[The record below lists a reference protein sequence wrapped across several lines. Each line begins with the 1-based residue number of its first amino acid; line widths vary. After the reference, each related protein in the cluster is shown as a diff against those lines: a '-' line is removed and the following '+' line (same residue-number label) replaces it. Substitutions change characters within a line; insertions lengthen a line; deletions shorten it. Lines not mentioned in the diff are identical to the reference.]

1 MFSKFVDISRRIT
14 NGMKVWPGDPEVEI
28 AQFASISSEGYC
40 LNRISMGT
48 HSGTHVDFP
57 GHILEGNLKVPG
69 LEAMIGPC
77 IVASAGETK
86 RFAADS
92 RSSIERLIVK
102 GELPAIDAL
111 RDLIENG
118 LKLIGVESQS
128 VDGGSCLDRHLML
141 LEAGVVIIEGLALQN
156 VSEGPAF
163 LIALPLSIDAPDGA
177 PARVILAY

>member
-1 MFSKFVDISRRIT
+1 MFEKFVDISQKIT
-14 NGMKVWPGDPEVEI
+14 DGMQVWPGDPKVRI
-28 AQFASISSEGYC
+28 VPFASVPSEGYS
-40 LNRISMGT
+40 LHEISMGT

-57 GHILEGNLKVPG
+57 GHILEGNRNIPC

-77 IVASAGETK
+77 IVASKEK
-86 RFAADS
+86 AAKLAL
-92 RSSIERLIVK
+92 RAKPTVERLIVK
-102 GELPAIDAL
+102 GEMPDIFCL
-111 RDLIENG
+111 RQLVGNG

-128 VDGGSCLDRHLML
+128 VDGGNRLDLHILL

-156 VSEGPAF
+156 ASEGPAF